1 MNHRS
6 LIILRR
12 LVLVAFITSL
22 SLVVWWLRSGDES
35 ESTAGE
41 LVQEPYEESD
51 PEYFEWTA
59 SVEGEKYFRIE
70 GKAGGE
76 LLGSSLEVHDVTL
89 VLFRASGDVTV
100 KADEATY
107 DRDTGEGILWG
118 DVRVSGIRGLSMR
131 TEKLSL
137 LKQGRILESNDE
149 VHVTWG
155 TQVKLAGTASH
166 MRVNMD
172 RKTFLFLDADFADI
186 DDSEGTSLR
195 SGRLWIEDS
204 SDRRIVR
211 AEKQV
216 ALKRKGFTMEA
227 GRMAIHLEPLT
238 DALEFVRAGST
249 VEFVFNQDEEG
260 MPHRIIGKAVA
271 MSVLFDPRLDE
282 PRIAELEG
290 LGRREAAILDIR
302 GDGLISR
309 VNARY
314 LKTDFRAGTLD
325 RATAIG
331 RVRVDQGFGMVTK
344 ESLRV
349 ACANRAE
356 IQFNQGNVGEVQL
369 EGSVNIHENGLQL
382 NGDHARMNFLTG
394 LAEVSGDSAE
404 VLTERGEF
412 KAPLLTF
419 REASG
424 VVKATGGVYAR
435 LRGSSAFIPGA
446 LELDSPVQI
455 KAEESR
461 LVVADGSYSFQG
473 GVRAWRGRDYLTA
486 DQLRGTGNGGGL
498 SASGDVTTVWKIP
511 GEDPR
516 AKHPVRIESE
526 ILSYEDHNRTLTYDR
541 QVKMTQREQ
550 TLSCKTM
557 NVEIDKSGEVDNMTC
572 REEVHMVD
580 ESTNRKVDA
589 SRVSYR
595 IANEQAIFSGD
606 PMVTVEEADG
616 GRITSP
622 IVTYSSDGRIHF
634 YSSEDS
640 IPQMER
646 NPN

>member
-12 LVLVAFITSL
+12 IVLVAFLL
-22 SLVVWWLRSGDES
+22 SLGVVIWWLRTTDDPETV
-35 ESTAGE
+35 EREVIAG
-41 LVQEPYEESD
+41 PREESD
-51 PEYFEWTA
+51 PESFEWTA

-76 LLGSSLEVHDVTL
+76 LLGSSLEVHDVTV
-89 VLFRASGDVTV
+89 VLFRENGDITV
-100 KADEATY
+100 EADEATY
-107 DRDTGEGILWG
+107 DRDTSEGILWG
-118 DVRVSGIRGLSMR
+118 NVRVSGIRGLSMR

-137 LKQGRILESNDE
+137 LKKGRVLESKDQ

-155 TQVKLAGTASH
+155 TQVMLAGTASH
-166 MRVNMD
+166 MRVDMD

-186 DDSEGTSLR
+186 DDVEGTSLR
-195 SGRLWIEDS
+195 AGRLWIEDS
-204 SDRRIVR
+204 TNRRIVR

-216 ALKRKGFTMEA
+216 ALKRREFAMEA

-314 LKTDFRAGTLD
+314 LKTDFRAGALD

-331 RVRVDQGFGMVTK
+331 RVQVDQGFGMVTK

-369 EGSVNIHENGLQL
+369 DGVVNIHEDGFQL

-404 VLTERGEF
+404 VLTRRGEF
-412 KAPLLTF
+412 KAPLLTY
-419 REASG
+419 RETSG

-435 LRGSSAFIPGA
+435 LKGSSKFIPGA
-446 LELDSPVQI
+446 QESNSPVQI
-455 KAEESR
+455 KAEESS
-461 LVVADGSYSFQG
+461 LVVADGNYSFQG
-473 GVRAWRGRDYLTA
+473 GVRAWRGRDYMTA
-486 DQLRGTGNGGGL
+486 DQMRGTGGGATL
-498 SASGDVTTVWKIP
+498 AASGDVVTVWKVP

-516 AKHPVRIESE
+516 SKHPVRIESE
-526 ILSYEDHNRTLTYDR
+526 ILSYRGKDRTLTYDR
-541 QVKMTQREQ
+541 QVRMIQREQ
-550 TLSCKTM
+550 NLSCRTM
-557 NVEIDKSGEVDNMTC
+557 DVAMNESGEVETMTC
-572 REEVHMVD
+572 RDEVTMVD
-580 ESTNRKVDA
+580 ESTNR
-589 SRVSYR
+589 RVEAATVRYR
-595 IANEQAIFSGD
+595 TADERAVFFGD
-606 PMVTVEEADG
+606 PMVSVEEADG
-616 GRITSP
+616 GKITSRF
-622 IVTYSSDGRIHF
+622 VTYTTDGRIQF
-634 YSSEDS
+634 YSSEDG
-640 IPQMER
+640 IPQAER
-646 NPN
+646 P